1 MEYFDY
7 QVVDE
12 SNNKILRVD
21 GLPLVVISI
30 AAMNVMK
37 AQEQLSQTPNNTK
50 FIDYAAMTRR
60 IVKDILQGKVFA
72 DQQDIIAPVLT
83 KVLNAIDVGV
93 NESKTSDD
101 HGNHIGAVND
111 FYQSLTI
118 TLTDSIE
125 VLKDEYK
132 PTSETDST
140 MRHEGWVKMIS
151 DGNEWVFKIVNLSPD
166 GSPYEV
172 SINGM
177 DIESISETD
186 KISSD
191 GRWHAFLLSSLA
203 LQMVHGMQAAHRV
216 NSMLGHPDVVRKSKG
231 IAKVMGGNYEDYLYA
246 VGEFDA
252 AIKRSLASG
261 DITEEDIDEDY
272 MTKSIIKHNPN
283 TTNAQAKEIVALF
296 KSKPIYH

>member
-50 FIDYAAMTRR
+50 FIDYAAMPRR

>member
-93 NESKTSDD
+93 NESKTSAD

-177 DIESISETD
+177 DIESISDTD

-203 LQMVHGMQAAHRV
+203 LQMIHGMQAAHRV
-216 NSMLGHPDVVRKSKG
+216 NSMLGHPNVVRKSKG

-261 DITEEDIDEDY
+261 DITEDDIDEDY

-283 TTNAQAKEIVALF
+283 TTDAQAKEIVALF

>member
-101 HGNHIGAVND
+101 HGNHIGAVNN

-177 DIESISETD
+177 DIESISDTD

-283 TTNAQAKEIVALF
+283 TTDAQAKEIVALF

>member
-177 DIESISETD
+177 EIESISETD

>member
-12 SNNKILRVD
+12 TNNKILRID

-37 AQEQLSQTPNNTK
+37 AQDRLNQTPNNTK
-50 FIDYAAMTRR
+50 FIDYAAMSRR
-60 IVKDILQGKVFA
+60 IVKDILQGKVFI

-93 NESKTSDD
+93 IDSKMSDD
-101 HGNHIGAVND
+101 RGNHIGAIND

-151 DGNEWVFKIVNLSPD
+151 DGNEWLFKIVNLSPD

-177 DIESISETD
+177 DIESISDTD

-203 LQMVHGMQAAHRV
+203 LQMVHGMQAAHRA
-216 NSMLGHPDVVRKSKG
+216 NSMLGNPDVVRKSKG

-246 VGEFDA
+246 VGEFEA
-252 AIKRSLASG
+252 AIKRSLSSG
-261 DITEEDIDEDY
+261 DITEEDIDEQY
-272 MTKSIIKHNPN
+272 MIKSIIKHNPN
-283 TTNAQAKEIVALF
+283 TTAAQAKEIVALF

>member
-12 SNNKILRVD
+12 TNNKILRID

-37 AQEQLSQTPNNTK
+37 AQDRLNQTPNNTK
-50 FIDYAAMTRR
+50 FIDYAAMSRR
-60 IVKDILQGKVFA
+60 IVKDILQGKVFI

-93 NESKTSDD
+93 IDSKMSDD
-101 HGNHIGAVND
+101 RGNHIGAIND

-151 DGNEWVFKIVNLSPD
+151 DGNEWLFKIVNLSPD

-177 DIESISETD
+177 DIESISDTD

-203 LQMVHGMQAAHRV
+203 LQMVHGMQAAHRA
-216 NSMLGHPDVVRKSKG
+216 NSMLGNPDVVRKSKG

-246 VGEFDA
+246 VGEFEA